1 MDDMEEGRVLARW
14 KLVKFTE
21 DARSSPQPVPSPGRS
36 CGGVGLGEASL
47 LVLAAVGRGVK
58 PE

>member
-1 MDDMEEGRVLARW
+1 MEEGRVLARW